1 MAALP
6 TVAAE
11 PELATAPK
19 EQRPGSAV
27 IDRLERLTNLVAT
40 LLDTRRPLTLD
51 EIVELVPGYPD
62 DKPSYRRQFERDKET
77 LRGIGIPIRLDSI
90 DGLGPEQGYSIP
102 PDEYYLA
109 PLDLTPD
116 EQAALHV
123 AVTAVRLEGS
133 PAPAEALWKLGGRE
147 GEAANAL
154 AALPTV
160 PALPSLFD
168 AYRARA
174 TVTFRYRGEPRHVDP
189 WGILFRRGHWYVV
202 GHDHDRGDRRSFRV
216 DRIEGDVEAG
226 PAKAFEPPA
235 RLEPG
240 AMLGDEP
247 WRYGDEEVVIAR
259 LAVDAVHAATV
270 VGQVGEDAVVA
281 RRDDGSV
288 EIELPVTNMA
298 AFRSF
303 ALGLLDGAE
312 VVAPPE
318 LRDEVRSWLEV
329 LAGSES

>member
-1 MAALP
+1 M
-6 TVAAE
+6 
-11 PELATAPK
+11 
-19 EQRPGSAV
+19 

-62 DKPSYRRQFERDKET
+62 DKLAHRRQFERDKET
-77 LRGIGIPIRLDSI
+77 LRGIGIPVRLESVD
-90 DGLGPEQGYSIP
+90 DLGPEQGYRIP
-102 PDEYYLA
+102 PDEYYLP

-123 AVTAVRLEGS
+123 AVTAVRLEGG

-160 PALPSLFD
+160 PALPALFD
-168 AYRARA
+168 AYRSRA
-174 TVTFRYRGEPRHVDP
+174 AVTFTYRGELRHVDP

-216 DRIEGDVEAG
+216 DRIEGDVETG
-226 PAKAFEPPA
+226 PARAFEPPA
-235 RLEPG
+235 HLEP
-240 AMLGDEP
+240 AALLGDEP
-247 WRYGDEEVVIAR
+247 WRYGDEEVVSAR
-259 LAVDAVHAATV
+259 VAVDAAQAAAIV
-270 VGQVGEDAVVA
+270 EQVGEDAVVE

-288 EIELPVTNMA
+288 VVELSVTNTA

-303 ALGLLDGAE
+303 VLGLLDAAE
-312 VVAPPE
+312 VISPPE
-318 LRDEVRSWLEV
+318 LRDEMRAWLDALARSDT
-329 LAGSES
+329 